1 MHFYIYR
8 FFPRFFFKLWLSLL
22 LNMQNNE
29 RAESM
34 KEQRAKKQRKTRN
47 IAKKVAKKSAL
58 GPFLFPLYPQ
68 SLSIPHPWTSLIG
81 IQTPPPTRLVSEFS
95 SKILTMKST
104 YGLQLFLF

>member
-1 MHFYIYR
+1 
-8 FFPRFFFKLWLSLL
+8 
-22 LNMQNNE
+22 MQNNE

-68 SLSIPHPWTSLIG
+68 TSNFGLSIPTLGRP
-81 IQTPPPTRLVSEFS
+81 
-95 SKILTMKST
+95 
-104 YGLQLFLF
+104 